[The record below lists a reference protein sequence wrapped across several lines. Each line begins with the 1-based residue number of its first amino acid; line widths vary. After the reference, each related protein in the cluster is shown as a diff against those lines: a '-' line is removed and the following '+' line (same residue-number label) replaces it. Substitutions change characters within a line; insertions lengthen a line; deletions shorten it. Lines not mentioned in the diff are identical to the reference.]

1 MAIAR
6 YVVGLIAASAVA
18 TSVLVSPAAQAADAR
33 DPADGEGLQEI
44 VVTAE
49 KRETSLQKTA
59 ISMTA
64 FDQEALLR
72 NGVTKAEDIA
82 ALAPGVELAQN
93 SANIIVTIR
102 GVASRDTTEIGDPA
116 VAISTDGFYIQRPYG
131 LSDSTYDLERVEVLR
146 GPQGTL
152 YGRNAT
158 GGAINFISNKPK
170 DDFEASGTIGYGTYN
185 LLTTQGMVNVPLTDK
200 LDARASFSTI
210 RHDGYRSGEAP
221 ATPGDDADATSARV
235 HLLYKPIDD
244 LKILLTGQF
253 THEGG
258 VGPTVEGF
266 APLQKVNGATVT
278 SYQPSIYASGVPHGA
293 PNQRLDDT
301 IKTIQWD
308 IEYNLGFAN
317 LVYIGGHR
325 NTNFRQLRDLDGVLT
340 SGNYFL
346 PNERPQDWSHEL
358 RLVSNGAGPF
368 TWQVGAYYF
377 TEDNPLYTLYQSY
390 AVANSPTNIFTY
402 NTDTKQNAKAGY
414 GQVTYEILDGV
425 KLEGGLRYSTDH
437 KDRYGYQ
444 DLGAGPVSQQGS
456 SHDSKTT
463 YHAAIDWQAA
473 PANLLYVKYDTGYK
487 AGGFAAPPGLP
498 QHLYAPETVSAVEAG
513 SKNRFLNNRLQLNIS
528 AFHYN
533 YEDQQVAVLVTS
545 GSSAGF
551 SDTLNAGQSKIWG
564 TEIEAAA
571 NVTSADK
578 VDAFVDY
585 LHAVFSDFC
594 TARTNGVCTKNLAG
608 HTAAQAPLWQLGGG
622 YEHEFPFGNGASFN
636 ARVQSHFETH
646 TYLGPENYGYQ
657 YQKQY
662 SRSDVLLTF
671 HAPQDKWSL
680 QGYVRNLE
688 NAVVITSAGAGFGYY
703 NYALA
708 PPRTYG
714 VQFTYNK

>member
-1 MAIAR
+1 MTIAR
-6 YVVGLIAASAVA
+6 CVAGLIATNALA
-18 TSVLVSPAAQAADAR
+18 TCVLVSPSARAAAAT
-33 DPADGEGLQEI
+33 DPADTEGLQEI

-64 FDQEALLR
+64 FDQEALTR
-72 NGVTKAEDIA
+72 NGVTKMEDIA
-82 ALAPGVELAQN
+82 ALSPGVELAQN

-170 DDFEASGTIGYGTYN
+170 DAFEASGTLGFGNYN
-185 LLTTQGMVNVPLTDK
+185 LLTTQGMVNIPVTNQ

-210 RHDGYRSGEAP
+210 RHNGYRSGEAP
-221 ATPGDDADATSARV
+221 ATPGDDADATSARL
-235 HLLYKPIDD
+235 HLLYKPIED
-244 LKILLTGQF
+244 LSILLTGQF

-266 APLQKVNGATVT
+266 APLQKVNGVTVT
-278 SYQPSIYASGVPHGA
+278 SYQPNIFAGGVPHGA
-293 PNQRLDDT
+293 PNQFLDDT

-308 IEYNLGFAN
+308 AEYKLGFAN
-317 LVYIGGHR
+317 LVYIGGYR
-325 NTNFRQLRDLDGVLT
+325 DTDFRQLRDLDGVLT

-346 PNERPQDWSHEL
+346 PHEQPKDWSHEL
-358 RLVSNGAGPF
+358 RLVSNSAGPF
-368 TWQVGAYYF
+368 TWQLGAYYF
-377 TEDNPLYTLYQSY
+377 TEDNRLYTLYQSY
-390 AVANSPTNIFTY
+390 AVANSPANIFTY
-402 NTDTKQNAKAGY
+402 NTDTRQNAKAGY
-414 GQVTYEILDGV
+414 GQVTYEILDGLKV
-425 KLEGGLRYSTDH
+425 EGGLRYSTDH
-437 KDRYGYQ
+437 KDRSGYQ
-444 DLGAGPVSQQGS
+444 NLGAGPVSQQGT
-456 SHDSKTT
+456 SHDDKLT
-463 YHAAIDWQAA
+463 YHGAIDWQATTY
-473 PANLLYVKYDTGYK
+473 NLLYVKYDTGYK

-498 QHLYAPETVSAVEAG
+498 QHLYAPETVKAVEAG
-513 SKNRFLNNRLQLNIS
+513 SKNRFFNNRLQVNVS
-528 AFHYN
+528 AFDYK
-533 YEDQQVAVLVTS
+533 YQDQQVAVLVTS
-545 GSSAGF
+545 GASAGF
-551 SDTLNAGQSKIWG
+551 TDTLNAGQSKIWG
-564 TEIEAAA
+564 SELEAAA
-571 NVTSADK
+571 NVTSTDK
-578 VDAFVDY
+578 VDAFADY

-594 TARTNGVCTKNLAG
+594 TARTNGVCMTNLAG

-622 YEHEFPFGNGASFN
+622 YEHDFPMASGATLN

-657 YQKQY
+657 YQKKY
-662 SRSDVLLTF
+662 SRSDALLTF
-671 HAPQDKWSL
+671 HAPEEKWSL
-680 QGYVRNLE
+680 QAYIRNLE
-688 NAVVITSAGAGFGYY
+688 NTVVITNAGAGFGYY